1 MLKASWE
8 GQLSYDRIRE
18 GCNLMSP
25 TPGFRMEFKPV
36 FLFTYVLGAVVGS
49 IAIVLWRMLDASLQ
63 TIPYAV
69 VLDTIGYYL
78 VLIAPFYAGVCGLA
92 MSRYF
97 KYVITENGIGG
108 QNLIGASRFVEWDSI
123 AELRPIKIG
132 NLAFVR
138 IVTEE
143 KKTPMWLP
151 LFINDEQ
158 VFGGALLDFAPED
171 NAIRGLVRTIHLA
184 A

>member
-1 MLKASWE
+1 
-8 GQLSYDRIRE
+8 
-18 GCNLMSP
+18 MSP
-25 TPGFRMEFKPV
+25 THGFHMEFKPV

-49 IAIVLWRMLDASLQ
+49 IAIMLWRMLDASLQ
-63 TIPYAV
+63 MVPYSV

-78 VLIAPFYAGVCGLA
+78 IFIAPFYAGVCGLV

-97 KYVITENGIGG
+97 KYVITEDGICG

-123 AELRPIKIG
+123 AEIRPIKIG

-138 IVTEE
+138 LVTEE
-143 KKTPMWLP
+143 KKPPMWLP
-151 LFINDEQ
+151 LFISDEQ
-158 VFGGALLDFAPED
+158 VFGGALLDCAPEG

>member
-1 MLKASWE
+1 MLRASWE
-8 GQLSYDRIRE
+8 GQSSYDRIRK

-25 TPGFRMEFKPV
+25 THGFRMEFKPV
-36 FLFTYVLGAVVGS
+36 FLFTYVLGAIVGS
-49 IAIVLWRMLDASLQ
+49 IAIMLWRMVDASLQ
-63 TIPYAV
+63 MVPYSV

-78 VLIAPFYAGVCGLA
+78 ILIAPFYAGICGLA

-97 KYVITENGIGG
+97 KYVITEDGIGG
-108 QNLIGASRFVEWDSI
+108 QNLIGASRFIEWDDI

-138 IVTEE
+138 LVTEE
-143 KKTPMWLP
+143 KKPPMWLP

-158 VFGGALLDFAPED
+158 VFGGALLECAPED
-171 NAIRGLVRTIHLA
+171 NAIRGLVRTIQLTA
-184 A
+184 

>member
-1 MLKASWE
+1 
-8 GQLSYDRIRE
+8 
-18 GCNLMSP
+18 MSP

-36 FLFTYVLGAVVGS
+36 FLFTYVLGAIVGS
-49 IAIVLWRMLDASLQ
+49 IAIMLWRLLDASLQ
-63 TIPYAV
+63 TIPYSV

-78 VLIAPFYAGVCGLA
+78 IFIAPVYAGVCGLV

-97 KYVITENGIGG
+97 KYVITENGIRG

-123 AELRPIKIG
+123 AELRPITIG

-138 IVTEE
+138 LVTEGE
-143 KKTPMWLP
+143 KPPMWLP
-151 LFINDEQ
+151 LFISDEQ
-158 VFGGALLDFAPED
+158 VFGGALLECAPED
-171 NAIRGLVRTIHLA
+171 SAIRGLVRTIHLA